1 MDAQAMTDFDLVEPG
16 LLALRAGGWLAAGAL
31 IGSVHFSLLRSSV
44 RIFVQGRARLVAFAL
59 QLGRAALLAGMLAV
73 VARRF
78 GAWRLL
84 LATGGI
90 LAARTAAV
98 RLEGQK

>member
-1 MDAQAMTDFDLVEPG
+1 MDAQAVTGFDLVQPG

-31 IGSVHFSLLRSSV
+31 IGALHFWLLRSSV
-44 RIFVQGRARLVAFAL
+44 RMLVLGQPRLLAFAL

-73 VARRF
+73 VVAHF
-78 GAWRLL
+78 GAWPLL

-90 LAARTAAV
+90 LAARPAAV

>member
-1 MDAQAMTDFDLVEPG
+1 MDAQAMTGFDLAQPG
-16 LLALRAGGWLAAGAL
+16 LLALRAGGWLAAGAV
-31 IGSVHFSLLRSSV
+31 IGAVHFSLLRSSV
-44 RIFVQGRARLVAFAL
+44 RMLVLGKPRLLTFAL

-73 VARRF
+73 VVGRF
-78 GAWRLL
+78 GAWPLL

>member
-1 MDAQAMTDFDLVEPG
+1 MTGFDLVEPG

-31 IGSVHFSLLRSSV
+31 IGALHFWLLRSSV
-44 RIFVQGRARLVAFAL
+44 RMLVLGQPRLLAFAL

-73 VARRF
+73 IVARF
-78 GAWRLL
+78 GAWPLL

-90 LAARTAAV
+90 LAARAAV
-98 RLEGQK
+98 IRLEGQK

>member
-1 MDAQAMTDFDLVEPG
+1 MTGFDLAQPG
-16 LLALRAGGWLAAGAL
+16 LLVLRGGGWLAAGAL
-31 IGSVHFSLLRSSV
+31 IGALHFSLLRSSV
-44 RIFVQGRARLVAFAL
+44 RMLVLGRARLLAFAL

-73 VARRF
+73 IVARF
-78 GAWRLL
+78 GAWPLL

-90 LAARTAAV
+90 LAARAAAI

>member
-1 MDAQAMTDFDLVEPG
+1 MTGFDLVQPG

-31 IGSVHFSLLRSSV
+31 IGALHFWLLRSSV
-44 RIFVQGRARLVAFAL
+44 RMLVLGQPRLLAFAL

-73 VARRF
+73 IVARF
-78 GAWRLL
+78 GAWPLL

-90 LAARTAAV
+90 LAARPAAV

>member
-1 MDAQAMTDFDLVEPG
+1 MTGFDLVEPG

-31 IGSVHFSLLRSSV
+31 IGALHFWLLRSSV
-44 RIFVQGRARLVAFAL
+44 RMLVLGQPRLLAFAL

-73 VARRF
+73 VVAHF
-78 GAWRLL
+78 GAWPLL

-90 LAARTAAV
+90 LAARPAAV

>member
-1 MDAQAMTDFDLVEPG
+1 MDAQAMTGFDLAQPG
-16 LLALRAGGWLAAGAL
+16 LLALRAAGWLAAGAL
-31 IGSVHFSLLRSSV
+31 IGALHFSLLRSSV
-44 RIFVQGRARLVAFAL
+44 MILVLRQPRPLAFAL
-59 QLGRAALLAGMLAV
+59 GLGRAALLAGMLAV
-73 VARRF
+73 VVACF
-78 GAWRLL
+78 GAWPLL

>member
-1 MDAQAMTDFDLVEPG
+1 MTGFDLAQPG

-31 IGSVHFSLLRSSV
+31 IGALHFSMLR
-44 RIFVQGRARLVAFAL
+44 RIARMLVLGRARLLAFVL
-59 QLGRAALLAGMLAV
+59 QIARAALLAGMLAV

-78 GAWRLL
+78 GAWPLL

-90 LAARTAAV
+90 QAARTAAV